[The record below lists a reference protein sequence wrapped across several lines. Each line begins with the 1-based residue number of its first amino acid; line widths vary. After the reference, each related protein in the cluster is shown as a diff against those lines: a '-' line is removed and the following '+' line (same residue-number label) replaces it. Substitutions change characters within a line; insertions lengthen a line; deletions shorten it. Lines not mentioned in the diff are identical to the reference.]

1 MEEDVLVTEQPPVV
15 TDQPVEPVQP
25 AAPVVN
31 VDPPDVHVEVVL
43 PSAAPT
49 AEPTATP
56 VPTATPEPVQVTTS
70 LSDPSDPEKGSLKS
84 IILQVFGDYE
94 PRTQTIET
102 SQGDQQT
109 IQTEIVPGVAG
120 VDWPWLAGV
129 LVFSIAF
136 YGFFRILGVLIR
148 G

>member
-1 MEEDVLVTEQPPVV
+1 MNEENVVSEQV
-15 TDQPVEPVQP
+15 
-25 AAPVVN
+25 APVVN
-31 VDPPDVHVEVVL
+31 VDPPDVYVEVVF
-43 PSAAPT
+43 PTPAPT
-49 AEPTATP
+49 PEPTPSPEPTP
-56 VPTATPEPVQVTTS
+56 VPEPVYSHTQLNDVVS
-70 LSDPSDPEKGSLKS
+70 PSAGSLKDLVLS
-84 IILQVFGDYE
+84 VFGDYE

-102 SQGDQQT
+102 TQGDQVTTQV
-109 IQTEIVPGVAG
+109 EIIPGVAG

>member
-1 MEEDVLVTEQPPVV
+1 MNEENVVSEQV
-15 TDQPVEPVQP
+15 
-25 AAPVVN
+25 APVVN
-31 VDPPDVHVEVVL
+31 VDPPDVYVEVVL
-43 PSAAPT
+43 PSPAPT
-49 AEPTATP
+49 PEPTPSPEPTP
-56 VPTATPEPVQVTTS
+56 VPEPVYSHTQLNDVVS
-70 LSDPSDPEKGSLKS
+70 PSAGSLKDLVLS
-84 IILQVFGDYE
+84 VFGDYE

-102 SQGDQQT
+102 TQGDQVTTQV
-109 IQTEIVPGVAG
+109 EIIPGVAG

>member
-1 MEEDVLVTEQPPVV
+1 MEDEVLVTEQPPVV
-15 TDQPVEPVQP
+15 TDQPVEPAAP

-56 VPTATPEPVQVTTS
+56 EPTASPEPVKVITT
-70 LSDPSDPEKGSLKS
+70 LSDPSDPEQGSLKS
-84 IILQVFGDYE
+84 IILQVFGEYE

-109 IQTEIVPGVAG
+109 TQTEIVPGIAG

>member
-1 MEEDVLVTEQPPVV
+1 MNEENAVSEQV
-15 TDQPVEPVQP
+15 
-25 AAPVVN
+25 APVIN

-43 PSAAPT
+43 PSPAPT
-49 AEPTATP
+49 PEPTPSPEPTP
-56 VPTATPEPVQVTTS
+56 VPEPVYSHTQLNDAVS
-70 LSDPSDPEKGSLKS
+70 PSAGSLKEL
-84 IILQVFGDYE
+84 ILSVFGDYE

-102 SQGDQQT
+102 TQGDQVTTQV
-109 IQTEIVPGVAG
+109 EIIPGVAG

>member
-1 MEEDVLVTEQPPVV
+1 MKKMLFLSRLRLSLMWIRLTYTLKWSCLRRYLRQSLHLLLSLPPV
-15 TDQPVEPVQP
+15 
-25 AAPVVN
+25 
-31 VDPPDVHVEVVL
+31 
-43 PSAAPT
+43 
-49 AEPTATP
+49 
-56 VPTATPEPVQVTTS
+56 PEPVYSHTQLNDAVS
-70 LSDPSDPEKGSLKS
+70 PSAGSLKEL
-84 IILQVFGDYE
+84 ILSVFGDYE

-102 SQGDQQT
+102 TQGDQVTTQV
-109 IQTEIVPGVAG
+109 EIIPGVAG

>member
-1 MEEDVLVTEQPPVV
+1 MNEENTVSEQV
-15 TDQPVEPVQP
+15 
-25 AAPVVN
+25 APVIN

-43 PSAAPT
+43 PSPAPT
-49 AEPTATP
+49 PEPTPSPEPTP
-56 VPTATPEPVQVTTS
+56 VPEPVYSHTQLNDVAS
-70 LSDPSDPEKGSLKS
+70 PSAGSLKEL
-84 IILQVFGDYE
+84 ILSVFGEYE

-102 SQGDQQT
+102 SQGDQVTTQV
-109 IQTEIVPGVAG
+109 EIIPGVAG

>member
-1 MEEDVLVTEQPPVV
+1 M
-15 TDQPVEPVQP
+15 QP

-70 LSDPSDPEKGSLKS
+70 LSDTSDPEKGSLKS

>member
-1 MEEDVLVTEQPPVV
+1 MNEENVVSEQV
-15 TDQPVEPVQP
+15 
-25 AAPVVN
+25 APVIN

-43 PSAAPT
+43 PSPAPT
-49 AEPTATP
+49 PEPTPSPEPTP
-56 VPTATPEPVQVTTS
+56 VPEPVYSHTQLNDAVS
-70 LSDPSDPEKGSLKS
+70 PSAGSLKEL
-84 IILQVFGDYE
+84 ILSVFGDYE

-102 SQGDQQT
+102 TQGDQVTTQV
-109 IQTEIVPGVAG
+109 EIIPGVAG

>member
-1 MEEDVLVTEQPPVV
+1 MEDEVFVTEQPPVA
-15 TDQPVEPVQP
+15 TDQPVEPVVP

-43 PSAAPT
+43 PTAVPT
-49 AEPTATP
+49 PEPTASP
-56 VPTATPEPVQVTTS
+56 EPTATPEPLRVSTV
-70 LSDPSDPEKGSLKS
+70 LADPGEPEQGSLKS
-84 IILQVFGDYE
+84 IVLQVFGDYE